1 VVSVGTM
8 FGSLLPQLFVAG
20 SCFNYVIC
28 VCLRIVVSNTYCG
41 GFFGFFSLPVSLGCP
56 FLSAPTVFSKVY
68 LQPRN
73 SISKILIFS

>member
-1 VVSVGTM
+1 MVSVGTM

-41 GFFGFFSLPVSLGCP
+41 IVGGGGFVASFFG
-56 FLSAPTVFSKVY
+56 LSIFECTY
-68 LQPRN
+68 G
-73 SISKILIFS
+73 IL